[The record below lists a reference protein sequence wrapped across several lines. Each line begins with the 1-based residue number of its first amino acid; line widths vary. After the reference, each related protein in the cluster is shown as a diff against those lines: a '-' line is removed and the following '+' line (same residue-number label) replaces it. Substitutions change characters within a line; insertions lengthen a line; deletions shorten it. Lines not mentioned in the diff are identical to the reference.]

1 MIMDEQNLR
10 ELCRK
15 YVDLTEE
22 EIEQVLTMA
31 KLLPSIADIEEADVF
46 IDCLMQSGD
55 SLVVAE
61 AKPTKVPSSYKGSVV
76 GMIATKE
83 NEPAVART
91 FRLGVGTRQ
100 MKATTQEKG
109 ITIQTVEPIKLHDRV
124 IGVLIIEKQTS
135 DEIQPREKLHIS
147 MSGYKEIAAAVTKI
161 MPDNNWLAECIDE
174 ALLLVDKKGI
184 ISLRNHVAKEMY
196 EELGYVKDLLHQ
208 PYANVRLT
216 AESVDTDDHDYS
228 YEEVL
233 VGSRIISVKTVP
245 IESGHYSKAV
255 LMRDITR
262 QKEQEKEL
270 VLRKT
275 AIREMHHRVKNSLQ
289 TIISLLNLQMRK
301 SDNDEVRE
309 VLMETMNRIFSIAN
323 THELLSS
330 EVADY
335 VSLREVLENLK
346 NNITLAFSGNRK
358 IAITVSGEDFKVDS
372 DVATSVSVV
381 VNELIQ
387 NAVKY
392 AFPDREEGQ
401 ISIHVHQGELYS
413 ELTVEDN
420 GVGYDASDQSS
431 ENFGMSI
438 VRSFVRDKLR
448 GDIRISSDSSGTRTW
463 FSWLNQIMKP
473 IDKCS

>member
-1 MIMDEQNLR
+1 
-10 ELCRK
+10 
-15 YVDLTEE
+15 
-22 EIEQVLTMA
+22 
-31 KLLPSIADIEEADVF
+31 
-46 IDCLMQSGD
+46 
-55 SLVVAE
+55 
-61 AKPTKVPSSYKGSVV
+61 
-76 GMIATKE
+76 
-83 NEPAVART
+83 
-91 FRLGVGTRQ
+91 
-100 MKATTQEKG
+100 
-109 ITIQTVEPIKLHDRV
+109 
-124 IGVLIIEKQTS
+124 
-135 DEIQPREKLHIS
+135 
-147 MSGYKEIAAAVTKI
+147 
-161 MPDNNWLAECIDE
+161 
-174 ALLLVDKKGI
+174 
-184 ISLRNHVAKEMY
+184 
-196 EELGYVKDLLHQ
+196 
-208 PYANVRLT
+208 
-216 AESVDTDDHDYS
+216 
-228 YEEVL
+228 
-233 VGSRIISVKTVP
+233 
-245 IESGHYSKAV
+245 
-255 LMRDITR
+255 MRDITR

-330 EVADY
+330 EVADN

-473 IDKCS
+473 IDK